1 LTLLDPFWPKDGSA
15 GGSSIILSHARRLRH
30 RYFFSIINEMAKRE
44 FMGGFEL
51 LVLLALI
58 RLGDEAYGVPIS
70 EAIEESSGKEVALGS
85 VYITL
90 ERLEQKGFV
99 SSRLGEP
106 TAERGGRAKTY
117 FRITARGLR
126 EVRQARR
133 TLMNLWQGVPQ
144 LQGGAL

>member
-1 LTLLDPFWPKDGSA
+1 
-15 GGSSIILSHARRLRH
+15 
-30 RYFFSIINEMAKRE
+30 MAKRE
-44 FMGGFEL
+44 FLGGFEL

-58 RLGDEAYGVPIS
+58 RIGDEAYGVPIS
-70 EAIEESSGKEVALGS
+70 EAIEDSSGREVSIGS

-90 ERLEQKGFV
+90 ERLSSKGLV

-117 FRITARGLR
+117 FRITARGLF

-133 TLMNLWQGVPQ
+133 TLTALWKGVPE
-144 LQGGAL
+144 LFAGTA